1 MEILHVWH
9 FVYMGY
15 LMGISAVA
23 SMGDVEQSAQ
33 LVIDEALAEIG
44 QAGDAVHLT
53 GRGVEGAAAKV
64 LLEEAANADLLVVG
78 RRGHGGFMGL
88 LLGSVAQQLAH
99 HAPCPLVIVPTESDP
114 SQPLGYRF
122 EGLVNDQRMSCVSAC
137 PAGRTTRRSP
147 IGR

>member
-1 MEILHVWH
+1 MADTTHKILVGIDGSKESLAAVRWAVEEGTHRGATVEILHVWH
-9 FVYMGY
+9 FVYMGDP
-15 LMGISAVA
+15 MGISAVA

-44 QAGDAVHLT
+44 PAGDAVHLF
-53 GRGVEGAAAKV
+53 GRAVEGAAAKV

-99 HAPCPLVIVPTESDP
+99 HAPCPLVIVPTES
-114 SQPLGYRF
+114 
-122 EGLVNDQRMSCVSAC
+122 
-137 PAGRTTRRSP
+137 
-147 IGR
+147 

>member
-1 MEILHVWH
+1 MADTTHKILVGIDGSKESLAAVRWAVEEGTHRGSDVEILHVWH
-9 FVYMGY
+9 FVYMGDP
-15 LMGISAVA
+15 MGISAVA

-44 QAGDAVHLT
+44 PAGDAVHLT
-53 GRGVEGAAAKV
+53 GRAVEGAAAKV

-99 HAPCPLVIVPTESDP
+99 HAPCPLVIVPTES
-114 SQPLGYRF
+114 
-122 EGLVNDQRMSCVSAC
+122 
-137 PAGRTTRRSP
+137 
-147 IGR
+147 